1 MGLRRLSG
9 ACSSPGDFRWALAG
23 PQRHGAVDPRKM
35 WVGRDCQNSDVSHRA
50 VRDLIV
56 KIARYARYDGSIL
69 SIGTSDNS
77 LSRMEVRNWS
87 DRLHLDLQFLG
98 ILILF
103 GFSAGHTD
111 VTAPNP
117 YSVWVGRSSENR
129 LIKSRDYGYPTDT
142 GDTVWSATEAFP
154 VA

>member
-1 MGLRRLSG
+1 
-9 ACSSPGDFRWALAG
+9 
-23 PQRHGAVDPRKM
+23 M
-35 WVGRDCQNSDVSHRA
+35 WVGRDCQNSEVSHRA

-56 KIARYARYDGSIL
+56 KIARYARYDDSIL

-98 ILILF
+98 IWILS

-129 LIKSRDYGYPTDT
+129 LHVIKSRDYGYPTDT